1 MTSNQLQVIVNG
13 KVKNTFKFG
22 TIIFLI
28 LGLIVPLWPISLP
41 LFWFLAYGSYKSGK
55 PFQQDMP
62 IQSVTAV
69 TELDE
74 LKKLKAL
81 FDSKAI
87 TEEEFNI
94 KKAQL
99 LARKS

>member
-55 PFQQDMP
+55 PFQ
-62 IQSVTAV
+62 SVTAV